1 MVCFTITWRKSTR
14 KDLRKIPP
22 GEVVKIIGAVEDL
35 ARNPFPDGHKKLAA
49 TQHAYRI
56 RVGNYRVLYEV
67 LGHILTIDVIK
78 VAHRKD
84 VYR

>member
-1 MVCFTITWRKSTR
+1 MVCFTLTWRKSTR

-35 ARNPFPDGHKKLAA
+35 ARNPFPDGHKKPAA

-67 LGHILTIDVIK
+67 LGHVLTIDVIK

>member
-1 MVCFTITWRKSTR
+1 MASFAITWRKSTK
-14 KDLRKIPP
+14 KDLRKLPSDD
-22 GEVVKIIGAVEDL
+22 VVRIIGAVEDL
-35 ARNPFPDGHKKLAA
+35 ALNPYPDGHKKLVG

-67 LGHILTIDVIK
+67 LGNVLTIEVVK

-84 VYR
+84 AYR

>member
-1 MVCFTITWRKSTR
+1 MASFAITWRKSTK
-14 KDLRKIPP
+14 KDLRKIPSD
-22 GEVVKIIGAVEDL
+22 EVARIIGAVEDL
-35 ARNPFPDGHKKLAA
+35 ALHPFPDGHKKLVG
-49 TQHAYRI
+49 TQHSYRI

-67 LGHILTIDVIK
+67 LGHVLTIAVIK

>member
-1 MVCFTITWRKSTR
+1 MDCFTITWRKSTK
-14 KDLRKIPP
+14 KDLRKIPSDD
-22 GEVVKIIGAVEDL
+22 VAKIIGAVEDL
-35 ARNPFPDGHKKLAA
+35 ALNPLPDGHKKLAG
-49 TQHAYRI
+49 THHAYRI

-67 LGHILTIDVIK
+67 LRQVLTIDVIK